1 MKNGSSSSFMRNIQI
16 QRFINAL
23 GFQVGW
29 FVCIASVKYDQ
40 EILALFFCGLLVG
53 LHFLFSLARSMDLK
67 LSFIVFLIGLV
78 VDSTLQYVSVIS
90 FYGWALG
97 PLSPFWLWMIWVM
110 FALTLNSSL
119 SFLQNKHVFLSAIA
133 GLIFG
138 PLSYLAGVKL
148 GAAGFDNTLPHLVT
162 IGLIWMLVLPALVH
176 FAKNSPLPTQDT
188 HDAT

>member
-1 MKNGSSSSFMRNIQI
+1 
-16 QRFINAL
+16 
-23 GFQVGW
+23 
-29 FVCIASVKYDQ
+29 
-40 EILALFFCGLLVG
+40 
-53 LHFLFSLARSMDLK
+53 
-67 LSFIVFLIGLV
+67 V
-78 VDSTLQYVSVIS
+78 VDTTLQYVSVIS

-148 GAAGFDNTLPHLVT
+148 GSAGFDNTLPHLVT
-162 IGLIWMLVLPALVH
+162 SGLIWMLVLPALVH

>member
-1 MKNGSSSSFMRNIQI
+1 MISTKMY
-16 QRFINAL
+16 RFINAL

-29 FVCIASVKYDQ
+29 FVCIASIKYDQ
-40 EILALFFCGLLVG
+40 EIPALFFCAVMVG
-53 LHFLFSLARSMDLK
+53 LHFFYSAARFHDLK
-67 LSFIVFLIGLV
+67 LACIGLLLGMAI
-78 VDSTLQYVSVIS
+78 DSTLQYLSVIS

-119 SFLQNKHVFLSAIA
+119 SFLQSKHVFLSAIA

-148 GAAGFDNTLPHLVT
+148 GAAGFDNTLTHLAT
-162 IGLIWMLVLPALVH
+162 IGLIWMLVLPMLLH
-176 FAKNSPLPTQDT
+176 IAKNSPLPPQDT